1 MGTVKGVLNLVA
13 NERLQRENK
22 GFKIVREEIESIS
35 HNRKNHASMRHLR
48 YLISKTG
55 YESQRIIEQVYLDEL
70 IEAYM
75 ESGSSILS
83 KSIRPREI
91 SRAEEGV
98 PFRYI
103 LVWYQKG
110 RGDRQEINFQGYEA
124 HNKALYK
131 VFCLKSRGVDTKDIY
146 WVEDMDNIYDVDDLI
161 EMDYQKT
168 VEPQLI
174 DG

>member
-13 NERLQRENK
+13 NERVQRENK

-35 HNRKNHASMRHLR
+35 HNRQNHASMRHLR
-48 YLISKTG
+48 YLIAKTG
-55 YESQRIIEQVYLDEL
+55 YESQKIIEAVYVNEL
-70 IEAYM
+70 VDAYM
-75 ESGSSILS
+75 ESGSPILS
-83 KSIRPREI
+83 KSMRPREI

-124 HNKALYK
+124 QKQALYK
-131 VFCLKSRGVDTKDIY
+131 VFCLKSRGVASKDIY
-146 WVEDMDNIYDVDDLI
+146 WVEDMDNIIDVDDLI
-161 EMDYQKT
+161 DTDYQKT